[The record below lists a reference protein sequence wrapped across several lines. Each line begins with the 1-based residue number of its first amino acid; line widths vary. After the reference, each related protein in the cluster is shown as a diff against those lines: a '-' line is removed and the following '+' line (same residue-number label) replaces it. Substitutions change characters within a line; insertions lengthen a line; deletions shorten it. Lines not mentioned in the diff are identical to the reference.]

1 MATLLS
7 YSLTTLADVKE
18 SLGIDAGDTTQ
29 DNVIIRKINQA
40 TRMIEK
46 YTGIRFASTVY
57 TNEEYDATN
66 VDQLV
71 LKQRPIITFTSFQ
84 VRDTTL
90 NQSDWETVDST
101 LYFVDSDAG
110 VLDLLFIADGHWNR
124 YRVTYT
130 AGYATIPEDIA
141 EAAATL
147 AAFYVDNPTS
157 GAAIKSKEEGQRKIE
172 YYNTSGSSQK
182 GDTSVFGQLGIDEIL
197 DSYANYP
204 INADK

>member
-1 MATLLS
+1 MADLLS
-7 YSLTTLADVKE
+7 YALTDVASVKE
-18 SLGIDAGDTTQ
+18 SLNIDAGDTGS
-29 DNVIIRKINQA
+29 DNLIRRKINQA
-40 TRMIEK
+40 TKMIEK
-46 YTGIRFASTVY
+46 YTGVHFASTTY
-57 TNEEYDATN
+57 TDEEYDATN

-157 GAAIKSKEEGQRKIE
+157 GAAVKSKEEGQRKIE